1 MLRNYFKISGT
12 KNKHHENHI
21 AKSVRFIAS
30 SSAGNGSSPGKQG
43 TEDGTPTRT
52 RLPRLETQQE
62 KNGASP
68 PFKKAAASTGGTSG
82 SSGSAPADEDADHV
96 TAAEIL
102 RQKEAEAKKKLKRL
116 KDNADAE
123 APGKKA
129 TKGDSGAEAPGKK
142 AAKGDGGAK
151 ASGKKAASSEGDT
164 EASGKGKG
172 KRRRKDAT
180 GVEL

>member
-1 MLRNYFKISGT
+1 MLRNYFKISDT
-12 KNKHHENHI
+12 KNKRHENHI

-62 KNGASP
+62 KSDASP
-68 PFKKAAASTGGTSG
+68 PFKRDKGAASTGGTSG
-82 SSGSAPADEDADHV
+82 SSGSAPAAEDADHV
-96 TAAEIL
+96 TAAELL

-116 KDNADAE
+116 KGNADAE

-129 TKGDSGAEAPGKK
+129 AKGHGGAKAPGKK
-142 AAKGDGGAK
+142 AAN
-151 ASGKKAASSEGDT
+151 SEGDT
-164 EASGKGKG
+164 EASGKSKGKG
-172 KRRRKDAT
+172 KRRKDAT